1 MLFPLQ
7 NRFGMEIRMR
17 KQNAEFLAAFTSE
30 AASDLKNTDYFGY
43 VELDDFACYVIA
55 DGIDDQLEAMSAK
68 LTVDTVVTVF
78 SEAPSMSRRMM
89 KKCLKAAN
97 RALLEA
103 RSKTTLKASVM
114 IVLTDYVK
122 LRYGQA
128 GNIRLRLYRNGFIK
142 EETIDQSLSTDMVHE
157 EKLPKDKVASHEERN
172 NLYTYLGQK
181 SDFHPHIS
189 KKIKL
194 TNADAVALY
203 TRDIWEHIDEGEMKD
218 VFADAS
224 DKPQELVDTVEDLLM
239 SRQPQDFGKYTFAV
253 IFVNKIFTD
262 PNRKRKIKRIMVIAA
277 AVLSV
282 LITAGIFLYVRYQK
296 RQDKIA
302 AMQKGYTDT
311 IEYIQMDHYNR
322 AKEVCKEAQTL
333 AGELKDDKMQT
344 ELGNCLKLVE
354 AVLAAQESLDNGA
367 YQEAQKGFGEALIRS
382 RYADHL
388 GEGYIEERLAMTAD
402 YLSVYDYIY
411 LGDTLAENLQ
421 YENAEEKY
429 LEAKALATKLYF
441 DEGRTEAIRSL
452 EKLYEEQKAEKAA
465 EDEEMK
471 NKLARETSAANYFA
485 EGDAAYA
492 QGDYESAKVFYQSAM
507 QTYEALGD
515 EAQQGMAREKIA
527 AAEKK
532 IQSFTAQG
540 EEAESY
546 IVQAQACETAG
557 DYAGAKKY
565 YLLAKDIYARQ
576 KDEAKLGEVERKIEA
591 AGIKEQQQ
599 QQTATAP

>member
-1 MLFPLQ
+1 
-7 NRFGMEIRMR
+7 MR

-103 RSKTTLKASVM
+103 RSKTTLKASVI

-333 AGELKDDKMQT
+333 AEELKDDKMQT

-540 EEAESY
+540 EEAASY

>member
-1 MLFPLQ
+1 
-7 NRFGMEIRMR
+7 MR

-103 RSKTTLKASVM
+103 RSKTTLKASVI

-142 EETIDQSLSTDMVHE
+142 EETIDQSLSTDMVYE

-441 DEGRTEAIRSL
+441 DEGRAEAIRSL

>member
-1 MLFPLQ
+1 
-7 NRFGMEIRMR
+7 MR

-103 RSKTTLKASVM
+103 RSKTTLKASVI

-333 AGELKDDKMQT
+333 AEELKDDKMQT

-599 QQTATAP
+599 QTATAP

>member
-103 RSKTTLKASVM
+103 RSKTTLKASVI

-224 DKPQELVDTVEDLLM
+224 DKPQELVNTVEDLLM

-333 AGELKDDKMQT
+333 AEELKDDKMQT

>member
-103 RSKTTLKASVM
+103 RSKTTLKASVI

-333 AGELKDDKMQT
+333 AEELKDDKMQT
-344 ELGNCLKLVE
+344 ELGNFLKLVE

-540 EEAESY
+540 EEAASY

>member
-1 MLFPLQ
+1 
-7 NRFGMEIRMR
+7 MR

-103 RSKTTLKASVM
+103 RSKTTLKASVI

-157 EKLPKDKVASHEERN
+157 EKIPKDKVASHEERN

-181 SDFHPHIS
+181 SGFHPHIS

-253 IFVNKIFTD
+253 IFINKIFTD
-262 PNRKRKIKRIMVIAA
+262 PNRKRKIKRIMVIAV

-333 AGELKDDKMQT
+333 AEELKDDKMQT

-354 AVLAAQESLDNGA
+354 AVLAAQESLDNGV

-388 GEGYIEERLAMTAD
+388 GEDYIEERLAMTAD
-402 YLSVYDYIY
+402 YLAVYDYIY
-411 LGDTLAENLQ
+411 LGDTLVENLQ

-532 IQSFTAQG
+532 IQNSAAQG

-546 IVQAQACETAG
+546 IAQAQACETAG

-576 KDEAKLGEVERKIEA
+576 KDEEKLGEVERKIEA

-599 QQTATAP
+599 TGTAP

>member
-1 MLFPLQ
+1 
-7 NRFGMEIRMR
+7 MR
-17 KQNAEFLAAFTSE
+17 RQNAEFLAAFTSE

-103 RSKTTLKASVM
+103 RSKTTLKASVI

-181 SDFHPHIS
+181 SGFHPHIS

-253 IFVNKIFTD
+253 IFINKIFTD

-333 AGELKDDKMQT
+333 AEELKDDKMQT

-388 GEGYIEERLAMTAD
+388 GEDYIEERLAMTAD
-402 YLSVYDYIY
+402 YLAVYDYIY
-411 LGDTLAENLQ
+411 LGDTLVENLQ

-532 IQSFTAQG
+532 IQNSAVQG

-546 IVQAQACETAG
+546 IAQAQACETAG

-576 KDEAKLGEVERKIEA
+576 KDEEKLGEVERKIEA

-599 QQTATAP
+599 TGTAP